1 MYPALRAAGCALA
14 VAILSHASVAAENP
28 AAAQEPAADA
38 QQDAQQRFR
47 LEFHNQP
54 WLPALQW
61 FAEKSNLNLDW
72 QTLPEGEFNLSAQRP
87 YTVEEIRDVLNMQLL
102 VRGFTL
108 LERGDVLRVVP
119 LENLD
124 PTLVTRVQPEEL
136 ETLPSH
142 QFVRVSF
149 PLEWMVADDAAREL
163 GALLSPYGKLIPLA
177 ATNHLE
183 AMDAVVNLR
192 EIKHLL
198 DREQSDSGRGRLV
211 EEFVLEHRR
220 AYDVADMLRQLLG
233 LQETRYRRSSD
244 VMRMQLERT
253 KLQSQAVKELG
264 ENATRFLKDDPEVN
278 LVVNEEENSILV
290 HAPPDKVEVIRQAVK
305 TLDRPSAKEDS
316 VWENINRVKVYKV
329 TNVDVDAIEDMIR
342 QMQELGRLS
351 PETRIEQD
359 DRNDTLIAYATP
371 TDHMT
376 LAHLVR
382 SFQQEPR
389 EAHVLQLGVLEPRY
403 AAQAVRV
410 LFNQNDDDDDDWR
423 RRRYGG
429 SEESQFRV
437 EADTQNRR
445 LLLWATSTERS
456 RVEDYLKELG
466 EVGSSVAGR
475 QKMKVLQ
482 AGGADLSE
490 LESKLRDVWGSVSTA
505 PLVIQSLPGPDGETP
520 PAEDA
525 EPEIRQSSSPEPAEK
540 STSENDFIRTA
551 SILQVASHDT
561 EEECAVD
568 EQEQEDAA
576 EATDETTE
584 NESGAAGSPD
594 DTQEAQNARPPVR
607 VLAGPDGRLIVTSDD
622 PAAAQL
628 MSQLLESL
636 LPEEKDVHV
645 FPLRYASALSIEF
658 QVQDLLNVSSSE
670 YEDDPFGSQPE
681 LVVYSDGRTN
691 SLLVRNATSE
701 QLESI
706 QNLIEILDRPEK
718 VEPDLARQQRIY
730 RVRNKDATELAETI
744 KEVYR
749 DLLSSTDKAFA
760 GGGDDRGRIQ
770 GYWGFASARS
780 TVPEYQGLLSVGV
793 DAASN
798 SVVVSAPKYLMD
810 EVMELAKSLDD
821 QASAQAV
828 SVVRLQ
834 SGMNSTAVRETLSEM
849 LGQSGGGG
857 DRRRGRR

>member
-1 MYPALRAAGCALA
+1 MSSALRVFVCA
-14 VAILSHASVAAENP
+14 VVAAAFFQGSR
-28 AAAQEPAADA
+28 AAEDAAPQEPGTTGE
-38 QQDAQQRFR
+38 QEFR
-47 LEFHNQP
+47 LEFQNQP

-61 FAEKSNLNLDW
+61 FAERAELNLDW
-72 QTLPEGEFNLSAQRP
+72 QELPEGEFNLSAQRP
-87 YTVEEIRDVLNMQLL
+87 YTLQEIRDVLNMQLL
-102 VRGFTL
+102 VRGYTL
-108 LERGDVLRVVP
+108 LQRGDVLRVVP

-124 PTLVTRVQPEEL
+124 PTLVARVQPDEL

-149 PLEWMVADDAAREL
+149 PLEWMVAEDAAREL
-163 GALLSPYGKLIPLA
+163 GALLSPYGKLIPLS
-177 ATNHLE
+177 ATNQLE

-192 EIKHLL
+192 EIKRLL
-198 DREQSDSGRGRLV
+198 DREQSDSGKKRLV
-211 EEFVLEHRR
+211 EEFVLDHRR

-264 ENATRFLKDDPEVN
+264 ENATRFLKEEADVN

-290 HAPPDKVEVIRQAVK
+290 HAPPDKVEVIRQAVE
-305 TLDRPSAKEDS
+305 TLDRPSSKEDS
-316 VWENINRVKVYKV
+316 VWENISRVKVYKV
-329 TNVDVDAIEDMIR
+329 ENVDTDAIRDMIEE
-342 QMQELGRLS
+342 MQELGRLS
-351 PETRIEQD
+351 PETRVEED
-359 DRNDTLIAYATP
+359 GRNDTLIAYATP

-410 LFNQNDDDDDDWR
+410 LFKQDDDDNDRWR

-429 SEESQFRV
+429 DSEESQFRV
-437 EADTQNRR
+437 ESDTQNRR
-445 LLLWATSTERS
+445 LLLWATPTERT
-456 RVEDYLKELG
+456 RVEEYLGELG
-466 EVGSSVAGR
+466 EQSTAAAG
-475 QKMKVLQ
+475 QQGTKVLQ
-482 AGGADLSE
+482 AGTADLSE
-490 LESKLRDVWGSVSTA
+490 LEAKLRGVWGNVSNA
-505 PLVIQSLPGPDGETP
+505 PLVIQAVPGPDVEP
-520 PAEDA
+520 PADGEA
-525 EPEIRQSSSPEPAEK
+525 EPEVRQSSSPQPDEK
-540 STSENDFIRTA
+540 TTSENDLIRTA
-551 SILQVASHDT
+551 SILQVATSED
-561 EEECAVD
+561 EEECAVVEQD
-568 EQEQEDAA
+568 EVEASEETGEDEPEPA
-576 EATDETTE
+576 EEE
-584 NESGAAGSPD
+584 PD
-594 DTQEAQNARPPVR
+594 QTQQTQDGRPPVR
-607 VLAGPDGRLIVTSDD
+607 VIAGPDGRLIVTSDD

-628 MSQLLESL
+628 MTQLLESL
-636 LPEEKDVHV
+636 LPKEKDVHV

-658 QVQDLLNVSSSE
+658 QVQDLLDVGEST
-670 YEDDPFGSQPE
+670 YEDDPFGSQPQ

-691 SLLVRNATSE
+691 SLLVRNANPE

-706 QNLIEILDRPEK
+706 QNLINVLDRPEK

-730 RVRNKDATELAETI
+730 RVRNKDASELAETI

-760 GGGDDRGRIQ
+760 GGGGDDSGRIR

-810 EVMELAKSLDD
+810 EVMELAQSLDD

-828 SVVRLQ
+828 TVVRLP
-834 SGMNSTAVRETLSEM
+834 SGMNNSAVRESLSEM
-849 LGQSGGGG
+849 LGQTNSRN
-857 DRRRGRR
+857 DRRDRRGRRR